1 MEPFAGGSSEK
12 KPRNFGFGILI
23 ASIFGLG
30 FATIT
35 LLAFTYSNFFNFANI
50 SPNDA
55 KETIQTVVTKARR
68 LSHTKSKTLSP
79 TEEYRDVTLNPTEEF
94 TLHPLSDKTLHP
106 TPSRDVNVD
115 DYNIIDDYAASVE
128 KDGKY
133 YRKELRELTREEWH
147 AYCDAI
153 WIYKNEGRKD
163 GMPYLRTYDE
173 LVVQHSLAANN
184 ATVGYGQTHTFI
196 ILYYN
201 IFIIFCLKYTVL
213 FPVNR

>member
-1 MEPFAGGSSEK
+1 MEPFARDESEK
-12 KPRNFGFGILI
+12 KSRNFGFGVSI
-23 ASIFGLG
+23 ASIFGFG
-30 FATIT
+30 FATISI
-35 LLAFTYSNFFNFANI
+35 LAFTYTKVFNFANI

-55 KETIQTVVTKARR
+55 KETIQTVVTKSRR
-68 LSHTKSKTLSP
+68 LSQTKSKTLSP

-163 GMPYLRTYDE
+163 GMPYLRKYDE
-173 LVVQHSLAANN
+173 LALQHSLAANN
-184 ATVGYGQTHTFI
+184 VTVGYGQTQIYISPIYH
-196 ILYYN
+196 
-201 IFIIFCLKYTVL
+201 FCL
-213 FPVNR
+213 